1 MAYKKKAPHGIIFR
15 EVLVSPMADEE
26 RILMKAI
33 VCTKSGPADVLQLR
47 EVEKPMPGENEV
59 LVRVHAATATIGDV
73 ILRKL
78 HPLFFLPLQL
88 FGMKRK
94 GIPGHEFA
102 GEIEAVGKEVK
113 HFKIGDRVFGTT
125 TGLRVGANAEYVCL
139 PEKWEAGVPATAPT
153 NMTYEEAAAVPV
165 GGMTALY
172 ILRKGNIQRGQKV
185 LIYGASG
192 SVGTFAV
199 QIAKN
204 YGAEVTGVCGTAN
217 VDLVK
222 SLGADQVIDYAKE
235 DFTKSGQVYDV
246 IFDAVGKTSLSRSKA
261 ALNEKG
267 VYLSV
272 RSSTSEKAENLIFLK
287 ELIEAGKIR
296 SIIDRC
302 YPLEQTA
309 EAHRYV
315 ETGHKKGNVVINV
328 RHGNLL

>member
-1 MAYKKKAPHGIIFR
+1 
-15 EVLVSPMADEE
+15 
-26 RILMKAI
+26 
-33 VCTKSGPADVLQLR
+33 
-47 EVEKPMPGENEV
+47 MPRENEV
-59 LVRVHAATATIGDV
+59 LVRVYAATATIGDV

-94 GIPGHEFA
+94 RIPGHELA

-113 HFKIGDRVFGTT
+113 RFKIGDRVFGTT
-125 TGLRVGANAEYVCL
+125 TGLSVGANAEYVCL
-139 PEKWEAGVPATAPT
+139 PEKWQAGVLATMPS
-153 NMTYEEAAAVPV
+153 NLTYEEAAAVPV

-172 ILRKGNIQRGQKV
+172 ILRKGNIQKGQKV

-204 YGAEVTGVCGTAN
+204 YGAEVTGVCSTAN
-217 VDLVK
+217 VELVK
-222 SLGADQVIDYAKE
+222 SLGADRVIDYARE
-235 DFTKSGQVYDV
+235 DFTKSGEFYDF
-246 IFDAVGKTSLSRSKA
+246 IFDAVGKTSLSRSKG
-261 ALNEKG
+261 ALKEKG
-267 VYLSV
+267 LYLSV
-272 RSSTSEKAENLIFLK
+272 RSSTSERVENLIFLK

-315 ETGHKKGNVVINV
+315 EAGHKKGNVVINV
-328 RHGNLL
+328 RQGNVL

>member
-1 MAYKKKAPHGIIFR
+1 MLK
-15 EVLVSPMADEE
+15 DT
-26 RILMKAI
+26 MKVI
-33 VCTKSGPADVLQLR
+33 VCTKSGPPDVLQLR
-47 EVEKPMPGENEV
+47 EVEKPMPRENEV
-59 LVRVHAATATIGDV
+59 LVRVHAATATVGDV

-88 FGMKRK
+88 FGMKWKR
-94 GIPGHEFA
+94 IPGHELA
-102 GEIEAVGKEVK
+102 GEIEAVGKEVTR
-113 HFKIGDRVFGTT
+113 FKIGDRVFGTT
-125 TGLRVGANAEYVCL
+125 TGLSVGANAEYVCL
-139 PEKWEAGVPATAPT
+139 PEKWEAGVLATAPT

-185 LIYGASG
+185 LINGASG

-204 YGAEVTGVCGTAN
+204 YGAEVTGVCSTVN
-217 VDLVK
+217 VELVK

-235 DFTKSGQVYDV
+235 DFTKSGQIYDV
-246 IFDAVGKTSLSRSKA
+246 IFDAVGKTSYSRSKG
-261 ALNEKG
+261 ALKEKG
-267 VYLSV
+267 FYLSV

-287 ELIEAGKIR
+287 ELIETGKIR

-315 ETGHKKGNVVINV
+315 EAGHKKGNVVINV
-328 RHGNLL
+328 RHSNLL

>member
-1 MAYKKKAPHGIIFR
+1 
-15 EVLVSPMADEE
+15 
-26 RILMKAI
+26 MKAI
-33 VCTKSGPADVLQLR
+33 VCTKSGPPDVLQLQ
-47 EVEKPMPGENEV
+47 EIEKPMPRENEV
-59 LVRVHAATATIGDV
+59 LVRVDTATTTIGDV

-78 HPLFFLPLQL
+78 NPLFFLPLQL

-94 GIPGHEFA
+94 RIPGHELA
-102 GEIEAVGKEVK
+102 GEIEAVGKDVK
-113 HFKIGDRVFGTT
+113 RFKIGDRVFGTT
-125 TGLRVGANAEYVCL
+125 TGLSVGANAEYVCL
-139 PEKWEAGVPATAPT
+139 PEKWETGVLETAPT
-153 NMTYEEAAAVPV
+153 NMAYEEAAAVPV

-204 YGAEVTGVCGTAN
+204 YGAEVTGVCSTAN
-217 VDLVK
+217 MELVK
-222 SLGADQVIDYAKE
+222 SLGADHVIDYSKE
-235 DFTKSGQVYDV
+235 DFTKSGQIYDV
-246 IFDAVGKTSLSRSKA
+246 IFDAVRKLSFSRSKG
-261 ALNEKG
+261 ALKEKG
-267 VYLSV
+267 IYLSV

-309 EAHRYV
+309 DAHRYV
-315 ETGHKKGNVVINV
+315 EAGHKKGNVVINV
-328 RHGNLL
+328 RESIVL